1 MRRYLF
7 LAVWIFGLLALPVR
21 PEEEIVAPEESA
33 GTPASEVNAA
43 SVPSNHFMD
52 FGTGLGL
59 DYGGLVGINY
69 AYMPIPYISFFIAT
83 GWELITL
90 GWNTGIKIHVL
101 PQDSKHV
108 FRLNFK
114 AMYGVNG
121 ATVIIGESDYDKTFV
136 GFTPG
141 IGFEFMFGSQK
152 KNGFDIDLN
161 FPIHGSD
168 FDAQVKRI
176 KADYRVSNFNDP
188 LPVAFSMGYHHE
200 F

>member
-1 MRRYLF
+1 MHYRFL
-7 LAVWIFGLLALPVR
+7 LAVGIVGLLTFSAMSEEVGAL
-21 PEEEIVAPEESA
+21 EENTGV
-33 GTPASEVNAA
+33 PASEAA
-43 SVPSNHFMD
+43 PASTATNHFLDLGM
-52 FGTGLGL
+52 GLGL
-59 DYGGLVGINY
+59 DYGGLVGINL
-69 AYMPIPYISFFIAT
+69 AYIPMPYISVFFAT
-83 GWELITL
+83 GWELIAL
-90 GWNTGIKIHVL
+90 GWNTGIKINAL
-101 PQDSKHV
+101 PQDGKHV

-121 ATVIIGESDYDKTFV
+121 ATVVVGASEYDKVFV

-168 FDAQVKRI
+168 FDDQVKRI
-176 KADYRVSNFNDP
+176 KADPRVSTFTDP
-188 LPVAFSMGYHHE
+188 LPVAISFGYHHE

>member
-1 MRRYLF
+1 MRQCF
-7 LAVWIFGLLALPVR
+7 VLAVCVFGLFVFPLAS
-21 PEEEIVAPEESA
+21 EELGVTEESSSA
-33 GTPASEVNAA
+33 PPPAESA
-43 SVPSNHFMD
+43 SPGASNHFLD
-52 FGTGLGL
+52 LGTGLGL
-59 DYGGLVGINY
+59 DYGGLVGINL
-69 AYMPIPYISFFIAT
+69 AYIPIPYISVFIAT

-90 GWNTGIKIHVL
+90 GWNTGIKFHVL

-121 ATVIIGESDYDKTFV
+121 ATVIIGASEYEKAFV

-152 KNGFDIDLN
+152 KNGFDFDLN

-168 FDAQVKRI
+168 FDNQLKRI
-176 KADYRVSNFNDP
+176 RADSRVASFNDP
-188 LPVAFSMGYHHE
+188 LPVAFSLGYHHE